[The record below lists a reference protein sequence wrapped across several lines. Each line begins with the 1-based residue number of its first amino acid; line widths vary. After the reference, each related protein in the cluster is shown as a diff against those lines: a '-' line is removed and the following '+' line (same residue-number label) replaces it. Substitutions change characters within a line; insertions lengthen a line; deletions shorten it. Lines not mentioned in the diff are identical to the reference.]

1 MDDAGWQRIRPDIV
15 EYVEEVIR
23 PLRLAHEIRRT
34 LEERL
39 PILRKVTE
47 VFARTFSNV
56 FPPLEDFAYIP
67 EVKAIIDP
75 QTAGKVTTETFN
87 PIRDQLPEILAR
99 WKIKYHQ
106 DLDTFLKRIVPSIP
120 PQSQGR
126 DLVLAHFVCCVP
138 CSRVFSTS
146 DLTSA
151 VHAHS
156 SWNQRQPP
164 STLDPAEQAY
174 WRALSRHCICP
185 NSFSYYS
192 VPSKHMMKILEACGK
207 GPLTTVQELDDLD
220 PAFTCTVCRKYP
232 GPREVYTWREAV
244 SRS

>member
-1 MDDAGWQRIRPDIV
+1 MS
-15 EYVEEVIR
+15 Y
-23 PLRLAHEIRRT
+23 
-34 LEERL
+34 
-39 PILRKVTE
+39 
-47 VFARTFSNV
+47 
-56 FPPLEDFAYIP
+56 
-67 EVKAIIDP
+67 
-75 QTAGKVTTETFN
+75 
-87 PIRDQLPEILAR
+87 
-99 WKIKYHQ
+99 KIKGP
-106 DLDTFLKRIVPSIP
+106 LGGIRAPL
-120 PQSQGR
+120 PQSPLSVSLSFEFDHHHDNGR
-126 DLVLAHFVCCVP
+126 LCRRAP
-138 CSRVFSTS
+138 GYIRSRVFSTS
-146 DLTSA
+146 DMTSA

-164 STLDPAEQAY
+164 SALDPAEQAY
-174 WRALSRHCICP
+174 WRALSRYCICP